1 MLRLTI
7 GPSAARP
14 VAAARGDNLGAVA
27 TRVLAGVFVVS
38 ATLVVGALIA
48 EHQQRGN
55 EIRDVQVAAGNLA
68 GSLAQHADDTLE
80 MIDTAL
86 TGILERAEKDGL
98 AGETLPRLQDLLRLH
113 AAAMPRVRSFSI
125 HDAAGRTVA
134 TSLPYVPSDG
144 NSSDRAFFQHHRD
157 NRGAAPFLGPPLQSR
172 ADGTWIF
179 TLSRRVELPS
189 SRFGGVVLATID
201 VTYFSRV
208 YSALKLGRDGSVS
221 LISKAGPV
229 LARGP
234 HVPSF
239 IGRDVS
245 STALF
250 KEQLPRAPAAAYRFV
265 SPVDGLPKIAAYK
278 AGERFPVVALV
289 SMGEE
294 EALSNWRQAALV
306 RIAAVIVFSSVIW
319 LLALMLVGRLRR
331 LRRVQEAIVASEASF
346 RTLAE
351 NAGDVVARLGPDW
364 VIRYISPSSR
374 AVLKRAPDQLVGL
387 DALAGLEDARR
398 RLIEDAVARLEAGE
412 AHAIT
417 LTYETFDGDGSPI
430 WLETT
435 FHAARDTRTGKP
447 DGVVTISRDVTER
460 REHEERLAV
469 LAATDGLTGLANRR
483 AFDDALRREVER
495 ARRSN
500 AELSLVLFDLDRFKQ
515 YNDLYGHG
523 AGDAALF
530 AVAAAISEAARR
542 PEDMAARYG
551 GEELA
556 LLLPGTGMQAAALV
570 ADRAR
575 AAVQGL
581 GIAHAGNSPTLVATV
596 SCGVA
601 SLGKFGTAS
610 MQDTSLLERAD
621 KALYRAKR
629 LGRNTV
635 CLDAE
640 HPDLKAA

>member
-1 MLRLTI
+1 MPRFPKRSSRKPRA
-7 GPSAARP
+7 GGS
-14 VAAARGDNLGAVA
+14 GDNLGRVA

-38 ATLVVGALIA
+38 VTLVGGALFA
-48 EHQQRGN
+48 EQQQRTN
-55 EIRDVQVAAGNLA
+55 EIRDVKIAAANLA

-86 TGILERAEKDGL
+86 TGILERVERDGL
-98 AGETLPRLQDLLRLH
+98 AGESVPRLNDLLRRH
-113 AAAMPRVRSFSI
+113 AAAMPRVRSFSV
-125 HDAAGRTVA
+125 HNSAGRTIA
-134 TSLPYVPSDG
+134 TSLPYIPPDG
-144 NSSDRAFFQHHRD
+144 NSSVRAFFQHHEND
-157 NRGAAPFLGPPLQSR
+157 RGAAPFVGPPVQSR
-172 ADGTWIF
+172 ADGTWVF
-179 TLSRRVELPS
+179 TLSRRITLPTGG
-189 SRFGGVVLATID
+189 FGGIALATIE

-208 YSALKLGRDGSVS
+208 YDTLKLGQDGSVS
-221 LISKAGPV
+221 LISKTGLV

-250 KEQLPRAPAAAYRFV
+250 REQLPRARAAAYRFN
-265 SPVDGLPKIAAYK
+265 SPVDGVPKIAAYK
-278 AGERFPVVALV
+278 AGERFPIVALV

-294 EALSNWRQAALV
+294 EALSSWRQNAVFRISAA
-306 RIAAVIVFSSVIW
+306 IIFSVLIW
-319 LLALMLVGRLRR
+319 LLALMLVGRLQR

-364 VIRYISPSSR
+364 VIRYISPSSK
-374 AVLKRAPDQLVGL
+374 AVLRRAPEQLVGL
-387 DALAGLEDARR
+387 NAFNGLEGSRR
-398 RLIEDAVARLEAGE
+398 RTIEDAVARLVAGE
-412 AHAIT
+412 AEAIT

-435 FHAARDTRTGKP
+435 FRAAWDAKTGQP

-460 REHEERLAV
+460 REHEERLAI

-483 AFDDALRREVER
+483 AFDEGLKREVER
-495 ARRSN
+495 ARRAKS
-500 AELSLVLFDLDRFKQ
+500 ELSLVLFDLDRFKQ
-515 YNDLYGHG
+515 YNDMYGHA
-523 AGDAALF
+523 AGDTALF
-530 AVAAAISEAARR
+530 AVAAAISEAAKR
-542 PEDMAARYG
+542 PGDMAARYG

-556 LLLPGTGMQAAALV
+556 VLLPGTSLQGAALV

-575 AAVQGL
+575 AAVQAL
-581 GIAHAGNSPTLVATV
+581 GIDHAGNPPLQVATI

-601 SLGKFGTAS
+601 SLGPVQLAS
-610 MQDTSLLERAD
+610 TQDKSLLERAD
-621 KALYRAKR
+621 AALYRAKR

-635 CLDAE
+635 CLDNERPARR
-640 HPDLKAA
+640 AA